1 MTTDIQEAPAMG
13 NLRVLCARM
22 KGLQE
27 QIGEKEEEVKKLKE
41 EFDGLRL
48 IQIPNLME
56 SLEVKTATFDGIG
69 RVQTASDLYC
79 STIAGRKDEAM
90 QWLRD
95 TGYGDM
101 IKEEYNASSMKALIR
116 RMIVDGV
123 ETPPFLNVT
132 PFTRA
137 SIVKA

>member
-1 MTTDIQEAPAMG
+1 MTTNVQEAPAMG

-27 QIGEKEEEVKKLKE
+27 QIAEKEEEVKKLKE

-56 SLEVKTATFDGIG
+56 SLEVKTATFEDIG
-69 RVQTASDLYC
+69 RVQTAADLYC
-79 STIAGRKDEAM
+79 STKSGQKDAAM

-101 IKEEYNASSMKALIR
+101 IQESYNASSMKALIR
-116 RMIVDGV
+116 RMIEEGV
-123 ETPPFLNVT
+123 EPPEFLNVT